1 MQMEAHNFNITKVI
15 KVKYEFVSVLDPE
28 YFTYVYV
35 VSSFFFCISYK
46 YFCIFKFCINVW
58 NV

>member
-28 YFTYVYV
+28 YFTYVCV

-46 YFCIFKFCINVW
+46 YFYIFKFCINV
-58 NV
+58 